1 MKVVAAHQTAPMVGE
16 IANGDR
22 AVFRTDDQQR
32 AIFAVIDGL
41 GHGPEAAMASQAASD
56 RLAGISLGSSVLTI
70 MEGLHEALRG
80 SRGAAATVCVLR
92 GDELEV
98 CAVGNVELRTFDV
111 RVPLV
116 FSAGIVGVRIQ
127 KYHTCRA
134 RLTGRGRLVL
144 FSDGISLRTPLE
156 DVRSMAP
163 AVACAEVMRK
173 YRRKE
178 DDATVL
184 IADLE

>member
-1 MKVVAAHQTAPMVGE
+1 MKVVAAHATAPMVGE

-22 AVFRTDDQQR
+22 AVFRTDDEQR
-32 AIFAVIDGL
+32 ALFAIIDGL
-41 GHGPEAAMASQAASD
+41 GHGPDAAVASQAASD
-56 RLAGISLGSSVLTI
+56 RLAEVSLQSSVLAI
-70 MEGLHEALRG
+70 MEGLHEALKG

-98 CAVGNVELRTFDV
+98 CAVGNVELRTFDL

-116 FSAGIVGVRIQ
+116 FTAGIVGIRIA

-134 RLTGRGRLVL
+134 RFTGKGRLVL

-156 DVRSMAP
+156 DVRSMPPSA
-163 AVACAEVMRK
+163 ACAEVMRK

-184 IADLE
+184 IADVG